1 MKNKF
6 LKFSFL
12 MLSMLIYIPFVVSQS
27 SAVDMMNLDQDYLE
41 SLPESVRED
50 VMKEIKSNKRDNE
63 KNIQKRPSTKLLKNQ
78 VVREWEDFKNKKDL
92 INKTERYGLKLF
104 QTMQSSFMP
113 LNEPNFGTNY
123 IVDYGDYITI
133 HKYGGGSNQVFN
145 LEIERDGTILIPDI
159 GRISLT
165 GLNFEEVTELIKKKY
180 EASYIG
186 IDVFD
191 SMYDKQ
197 KEILPI
203 MKSSNPL
210 KNIYYK
216 YFKKTEP
223 YSLEGVKQFLKKFE
237 RNVILYKGNSNQV
250 LRNFVHKNINYIII
264 DGGHSYETV
273 IEDLNLSAKILSP
286 QGIIMCDDYI
296 HNQAP
301 GVKMAVDEFVKKN
314 DFKIEVINKR
324 MAKLYL

>member
-1 MKNKF
+1 MVNKIYKKYF
-6 LKFSFL
+6 RKSY
-12 MLSMLIYIPFVVSQS
+12 LSSGVNGDIL
-27 SAVDMMNLDQDYLE
+27 LE
-41 SLPESVRED
+41 DISKYNINTIL
-50 VMKEIKSNKRDNE
+50 EIGVFQGVTGRNICELLSRTE
-63 KNIQKRPSTKLLKNQ
+63 K
-78 VVREWEDFKNKKDL
+78 DFK
-92 INKTERYGLKLF
+92 
-104 QTMQSSFMP
+104 
-113 LNEPNFGTNY
+113 
-123 IVDYGDYITI
+123 
-133 HKYGGGSNQVFN
+133 
-145 LEIERDGTILIPDI
+145 
-159 GRISLT
+159 
-165 GLNFEEVTELIKKKY
+165 
-180 EASYIG
+180 YIG